1 MLTVGLETL
10 QRCCRVCGTFLRTL
24 DILIS
29 ELFSWRKVKSRKTQ
43 VSQYGSLYESPRNLH
58 CEWRWFSV
66 WLFLKA
72 RRNDRYPHRRR
83 VYRFSCL
90 NILHVIGI
98 ALVFT
103 LPFAFVLCCLFFPV
117 FFFCQMVGRVILET
131 TVSPPPLKKKI
142 RSKDTRFVL
151 LWGRCSDRKSQN
163 WVGKKCRRVTPRD
176 YTCTSSYVCV
186 CSSHQT
192 VISTRRHPAQ
202 PPTPPYTIT
211 LPPPRPIDCAT
222 WNDEPGLFDTMCS
235 SSEIEKLTQR
245 RLVFCSMST
254 LQSHLFCTLLSFF
267 FFFPFRFFC
276 SSPPPHLSCV
286 LPFLT
291 QIRWRWAFASLF
303 KGYMRP
309 KCFVPTGTAVLLR
322 GTVVNRIYGV
332 HTKAYISLL
341 LLLRGTIVN
350 RTCRTHTNLYF

>member
-163 WVGKKCRRVTPRD
+163 W
-176 YTCTSSYVCV
+176 
-186 CSSHQT
+186 
-192 VISTRRHPAQ
+192 A
-202 PPTPPYTIT
+202 
-211 LPPPRPIDCAT
+211 L
-222 WNDEPGLFDTMCS
+222 W
-235 SSEIEKLTQR
+235 
-245 RLVFCSMST
+245 
-254 LQSHLFCTLLSFF
+254 
-267 FFFPFRFFC
+267 
-276 SSPPPHLSCV
+276 
-286 LPFLT
+286 
-291 QIRWRWAFASLF
+291 
-303 KGYMRP
+303 
-309 KCFVPTGTAVLLR
+309 TAVNKYHFSRYTWFNLSMEHCTYLAIYL
-322 GTVVNRIYGV
+322 VNKDDENRAMKLMSISLCPLFLSPKACIPSNNVLTNVSPSNFAAWSRTTIFCYGIIYRP
-332 HTKAYISLL
+332 TIIILL
-341 LLLRGTIVN
+341 LLFMGKKLKGGVSELAIFAENRRDLLDGTVKN
-350 RTCRTHTNLYF
+350 T